1 MNYLIVGKNG
11 SGKSYF
17 CVDMLYNLNLT
28 NLANL
33 KSNSEAYSQNYPILQ
48 DRDLNQL
55 YTSFADTLEALALE
69 NPKVYCN
76 FKTPEQLISSFEQF
90 QNIEDGEDFL
100 EYFKFHIIYNDFIKY
115 VLKNHTSLKLDFL
128 KPVHQLMADIN
139 GIKVDNVYAP
149 GQEASIRWNDKDINI
164 LWPIDQAKVLTSEKD
179 LKAKSLKEA
188 EVFE

>member
-128 KPVHQLMADIN
+128 KPVPKFFHQ
-139 GIKVDNVYAP
+139 
-149 GQEASIRWNDKDINI
+149 I
-164 LWPIDQAKVLTSEKD
+164 L
-179 LKAKSLKEA
+179 
-188 EVFE
+188 